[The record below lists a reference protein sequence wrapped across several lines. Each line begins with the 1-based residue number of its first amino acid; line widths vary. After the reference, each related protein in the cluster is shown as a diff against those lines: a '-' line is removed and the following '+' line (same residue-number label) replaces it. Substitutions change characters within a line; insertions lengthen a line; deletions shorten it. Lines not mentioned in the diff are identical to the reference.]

1 MNKIYVE
8 VPITTNQTTLS
19 IPCGDDES
27 LWHFTVI
34 FNENEY
40 LHKRLVTVMD
50 NFDDGENPAVQSM
63 LVTNE
68 NNRTATFEYHMD
80 KDVNV
85 IDGPEAKELFEKL
98 ITKRS
103 NKKK

>member
-40 LHKRLVTVMD
+40 LHPKFKKFFDERAGECTDGLYPTVSVRQIMWALKMKPIQRQRWETC
-50 NFDDGENPAVQSM
+50 FDRRN
-63 LVTNE
+63 
-68 NNRTATFEYHMD
+68 
-80 KDVNV
+80 
-85 IDGPEAKELFEKL
+85 I
-98 ITKRS
+98 
-103 NKKK
+103 

>member
-40 LHKRLVTVMD
+40 LHKRLVPLWTTLMMERILRFKVC
-50 NFDDGENPAVQSM
+50 
-63 LVTNE
+63 
-68 NNRTATFEYHMD
+68 
-80 KDVNV
+80 
-85 IDGPEAKELFEKL
+85 
-98 ITKRS
+98 
-103 NKKK
+103 

>member
-40 LHKRLVTVMD
+40 LHK
-50 NFDDGENPAVQSM
+50 
-63 LVTNE
+63 
-68 NNRTATFEYHMD
+68 
-80 KDVNV
+80 
-85 IDGPEAKELFEKL
+85 
-98 ITKRS
+98 
-103 NKKK
+103 

>member
-27 LWHFTVI
+27 LWHF
-34 FNENEY
+34 
-40 LHKRLVTVMD
+40 TVMD

-80 KDVNV
+80 KDIKADIKLSVYYC
-85 IDGPEAKELFEKL
+85 KECRI
-98 ITKRS
+98 ITAEW
-103 NKKK
+103 

>member
-1 MNKIYVE
+1 MSKIYVE
-8 VPITTNQTTLS
+8 VPITTKQITIS
-19 IPCGDDES
+19 IPCSNDAD

-40 LHKRLVTVMD
+40 LRKRLVTVID
-50 NFDDGENPAVQSM
+50 NLDGEENPTVQSM

-80 KDVNV
+80 KDIKADVKLSV
-85 IDGPEAKELFEKL
+85 YYCKGCRL
-98 ITKRS
+98 ITAEW
-103 NKKK
+103 